1 MAELKTAYINNSR
14 NKVVNEEGKVIDEAG
29 LKNYNKL
36 LKDAGLITKDLD
48 GKKMHALIDNFNAF
62 TMSDLALILN
72 KTVGEIKTD
81 NERLVGLNNTMSPSR
96 PTGRTVRNLNNLDA
110 IVDLSPE
117 LKLAGHDLKAKED
130 AAVVVRAP
138 APVIGGA
145 VKEVLVAPNTLDGIF
160 HNEMYLAKNK
170 KNPEELEVRT
180 LGVENDL
187 GITIKTLLTLEEGK
201 TPFKS
206 LALFSE
212 ANPDKAQLMIK
223 AENIWNRLKG
233 DDLIK
238 QISRQALTLNN
249 KIANGT
255 FFEELFNEEEHN
267 AINRLNYIFDK
278 LPQDLQDHITA
289 RSNEIKIK
297 DELQG
302 QKTIIS
308 RIEYIAK
315 NKNVLGA
322 DSLNNEIERIVNNF
336 NTNTLKFS
344 DALDLALNKGDVR
357 DNIAIT
363 TKANEVDI
371 EVNNWINNNIVNLT
385 VGSDIDSGDLTFLQN
400 KAAPATLSKIY
411 EIGVDTKAKL
421 LKKVLADNAADLS
434 KASKHI
440 TEKNIT
446 DALQNDFDAK
456 MKALTPDT
464 KNFSKEE
471 IVKFLNVISDKKI
484 EAVLKGVKTAKAA
497 STPVAAP
504 VIVVGRWTATT
515 YDGRI

>member
-1 MAELKTAYINNSR
+1 
-14 NKVVNEEGKVIDEAG
+14 
-29 LKNYNKL
+29 
-36 LKDAGLITKDLD
+36 
-48 GKKMHALIDNFNAF
+48 
-62 TMSDLALILN
+62 
-72 KTVGEIKTD
+72 
-81 NERLVGLNNTMSPSR
+81 
-96 PTGRTVRNLNNLDA
+96 
-110 IVDLSPE
+110 
-117 LKLAGHDLKAKED
+117 
-130 AAVVVRAP
+130 
-138 APVIGGA
+138 
-145 VKEVLVAPNTLDGIF
+145 
-160 HNEMYLAKNK
+160 MYLAKNK

-180 LGVENDL
+180 LGAENDL

-278 LPQDLQDHITA
+278 LPQNLQDHITA

-308 RIEYIAK
+308 RIDYIAK

-344 DALDLALNKGDVR
+344 DALDLALNKGR
-357 DNIAIT
+357 CT
-363 TKANEVDI
+363 
-371 EVNNWINNNIVNLT
+371 
-385 VGSDIDSGDLTFLQN
+385 
-400 KAAPATLSKIY
+400 
-411 EIGVDTKAKL
+411 
-421 LKKVLADNAADLS
+421 
-434 KASKHI
+434 
-440 TEKNIT
+440 
-446 DALQNDFDAK
+446 
-456 MKALTPDT
+456 
-464 KNFSKEE
+464 
-471 IVKFLNVISDKKI
+471 
-484 EAVLKGVKTAKAA
+484 
-497 STPVAAP
+497 
-504 VIVVGRWTATT
+504 R
-515 YDGRI
+515 